1 MKKAVVAIGGNAL
14 NKPGEKPSAEA
25 MKKNLLGTV
34 KHLADLIEDGYDLVI
49 THGNG
54 PQVGNLLVQQ
64 EIAKDTLPPFPIDVN
79 DAMTQGSIGYL
90 ITQTLGNELKSRG
103 TERQIACV
111 LTQIIVDRND
121 PGFENPTKP
130 VGPFYDEETAKK
142 LQAEKGWIMKED
154 AGRGWRRVVPSPKPL
169 DVVEIEAIK
178 ALTGNDF
185 ILVAGGGGGIPVV
198 KKDDGTLEGVEAV
211 IDKDR
216 ASALLARLLDA
227 DLFLILTAVDHA
239 YINFG
244 KPDQKALERISV
256 NEAKKLMD
264 EGHFAKGSMYPKI
277 ESAIDFVE
285 STGKEAIITSL
296 EKVKEAIQGKSGTHI
311 PK

>member
-1 MKKAVVAIGGNAL
+1 
-14 NKPGEKPSAEA
+14 
-25 MKKNLLGTV
+25 
-34 KHLADLIEDGYDLVI
+34 
-49 THGNG
+49 
-54 PQVGNLLVQQ
+54 
-64 EIAKDTLPPFPIDVN
+64 
-79 DAMTQGSIGYL
+79 
-90 ITQTLGNELKSRG
+90 
-103 TERQIACV
+103 
-111 LTQIIVDRND
+111 
-121 PGFENPTKP
+121 
-130 VGPFYDEETAKK
+130 
-142 LQAEKGWIMKED
+142 MKED

-277 ESAIDFVE
+277 ESAVDFVE

-311 PK
+311 TK